1 MREKLIAVR
10 HRTLGALREAGLH
23 LHAYCNTPGCHW
35 SAPLDLASM
44 IDRLGADQSA
54 LPPDLAP
61 RLVCSRC
68 GGKDVAVVLSAAPEL
83 PEEAAAYLRDEAKKK
98 AGKSGDLGSG

>member
-10 HRTLGALREAGLH
+10 HRTLGALKDAGLH
-23 LHAYCNTPGCHW
+23 LHAYCNNPGCHW
-35 SAPLDLASM
+35 SAPLDLAAM
-44 IDRLGADQSA
+44 IEKLGDDQSA

-68 GGKDVAVVLSAAPEL
+68 GGKNVAVVLSAAEEL
-83 PEEAAAYLRDEAKKK
+83 PDEAAAFLRAEASKK
-98 AGKSGDLGSG
+98 AGNGGDS

>member
-10 HRTLGALREAGLH
+10 HRTLGALRDAGLH
-23 LHAYCNTPGCHW
+23 LHAYCNNDGCHW
-35 SAPLDLASM
+35 SAPLDLSAM
-44 IDRLGADQSA
+44 IEKLGEAQSA

-68 GGKDVAVVLSAAPEL
+68 GGKDVAVVLSAAEAL
-83 PEEAAAYLRDEAKKK
+83 PDDAARYLRSKNNDQI
-98 AGKSGDLGSG
+98 

>member
-10 HRTLGALREAGLH
+10 HRTLGALRDAGLH
-23 LHAYCNTPGCHW
+23 LHAYCNNPGCHW
-35 SAPLDLASM
+35 SSRLDLSAM
-44 IDRLGADQSA
+44 IERLGEDQSA

-68 GGKDVAVVLSAAPEL
+68 GGKNVAVVLSAAEEL
-83 PEEAAAYLRDEAKKK
+83 PDDAAEYLRRQSKKR
-98 AGKSGDLGSG
+98 D

>member
-10 HRTLGALREAGLH
+10 HRTLGALRDAGLH
-23 LHAYCNTPGCHW
+23 LHAYCNNPGCHW
-35 SAPLDLASM
+35 SAPLDLPSM
-44 IDRLGADQSA
+44 IDRLGEHQSA

-68 GGKDVAVVLSAAPEL
+68 GGKNVAVVLSAAPEL
-83 PEEAAAYLRDEAKKK
+83 PDDAAAYLRQTNRHHNE
-98 AGKSGDLGSG
+98 

>member
-10 HRTLGALREAGLH
+10 HRTLGALRDAGLH
-23 LHAYCNTPGCHW
+23 LHAYCNTPDCHW
-35 SAPLDLASM
+35 SAPLDLSAM
-44 IDRLGADQSA
+44 IDRLGAAQSA

-68 GGKDVAVVLSAAPEL
+68 GGKDVAVVLSAAEEL
-83 PEEAAAYLRDEAKKK
+83 PGETVNHLRAQRDKI
-98 AGKSGDLGSG
+98 

>member
-23 LHAYCNTPGCHW
+23 LHAYCNNPGCHW
-35 SAPLDLASM
+35 SAPLDLSAM
-44 IDRLGADQSA
+44 IEKLGVEQSA
-54 LPPDLAP
+54 LPPALAP

-68 GGKDVAVVLSAAPEL
+68 GGKNVAVVLSAAQDL
-83 PEEAAAYLRDEAKKK
+83 PEETAAYLRENARNTE
-98 AGKSGDLGSG
+98 